1 MPTQVLVLGFI
12 SIIIVGGIFL
22 ALPIA
27 SGTGE
32 SIGLLNAIFEATS
45 AVCVTGLVV
54 VDTGKDLSLFGQLVM
69 ISLIQ
74 IGGLG
79 FMTTATLVFLILGKR
94 ITLRERLVI
103 KEALNE
109 YNLQGLV
116 RLARRIILITFA
128 IEGIGALILAL
139 KFIPAYGWAK
149 GLYYSIFHAVSAFC
163 NAGFD
168 IIGDYKSFTE
178 YANDL
183 TVNFT
188 LMSLIISGGLGFS
201 VLLDIWRNRCF
212 RKWSLHTKLVVCTT
226 AGLIILGALFFLIV
240 EYNNPTTLGNRNW
253 FGKILGALFQSVTA
267 RTAGFYTI
275 DQAGLTDASKFMTSI
290 LMFVGASPA
299 GTGGGIKTTT
309 VSVLLLSVFSV
320 IRGRQD
326 TEIFGRQIPNTIVKK
341 ALTISVISFA
351 IFITVSMVLSL
362 VEPYP
367 MVDLLYET
375 ASALG
380 TAGLAA
386 FNNNTLKPAGKILI
400 ILSMFAGRVGP
411 LTITLAL
418 AMRLSRDKGN
428 LKYPEEK
435 IMVG

>member
-1 MPTQVLVLGFI
+1 MI
-12 SIIIVGGIFL
+12 SR
-22 ALPIA
+22 ALPSWLTLPRTGCRPDNKLHGYQKRPRVRSLTFYADIKPCFGGSSFA
-27 SGTGE
+27 ETDEEQDQAYAHSGFGSGLYIHNYCGRYIPGSSHCIRYRE

-226 AGLIILGALFFLIV
+226 AGLIPLGALFF
-240 EYNNPTTLGNRNW
+240 
-253 FGKILGALFQSVTA
+253 
-267 RTAGFYTI
+267 
-275 DQAGLTDASKFMTSI
+275 
-290 LMFVGASPA
+290 
-299 GTGGGIKTTT
+299 
-309 VSVLLLSVFSV
+309 
-320 IRGRQD
+320 
-326 TEIFGRQIPNTIVKK
+326 
-341 ALTISVISFA
+341 
-351 IFITVSMVLSL
+351 
-362 VEPYP
+362 
-367 MVDLLYET
+367 
-375 ASALG
+375 
-380 TAGLAA
+380 
-386 FNNNTLKPAGKILI
+386 
-400 ILSMFAGRVGP
+400 
-411 LTITLAL
+411 
-418 AMRLSRDKGN
+418 
-428 LKYPEEK
+428 
-435 IMVG
+435 

>member
-1 MPTQVLVLGFI
+1 
-12 SIIIVGGIFL
+12 
-22 ALPIA
+22 
-27 SGTGE
+27 
-32 SIGLLNAIFEATS
+32 
-45 AVCVTGLVV
+45 
-54 VDTGKDLSLFGQLVM
+54 
-69 ISLIQ
+69 
-74 IGGLG
+74 
-79 FMTTATLVFLILGKR
+79 
-94 ITLRERLVI
+94 
-103 KEALNE
+103 
-109 YNLQGLV
+109 
-116 RLARRIILITFA
+116 
-128 IEGIGALILAL
+128 
-139 KFIPAYGWAK
+139 
-149 GLYYSIFHAVSAFC
+149 
-163 NAGFD
+163 
-168 IIGDYKSFTE
+168 
-178 YANDL
+178 
-183 TVNFT
+183 
-188 LMSLIISGGLGFS
+188 
-201 VLLDIWRNRCF
+201 
-212 RKWSLHTKLVVCTT
+212 
-226 AGLIILGALFFLIV
+226 
-240 EYNNPTTLGNRNW
+240 
-253 FGKILGALFQSVTA
+253 
-267 RTAGFYTI
+267 
-275 DQAGLTDASKFMTSI
+275 
-290 LMFVGASPA
+290 MFVGASPA

>member
-1 MPTQVLVLGFI
+1 
-12 SIIIVGGIFL
+12 
-22 ALPIA
+22 
-27 SGTGE
+27 
-32 SIGLLNAIFEATS
+32 
-45 AVCVTGLVV
+45 
-54 VDTGKDLSLFGQLVM
+54 
-69 ISLIQ
+69 
-74 IGGLG
+74 
-79 FMTTATLVFLILGKR
+79 
-94 ITLRERLVI
+94 
-103 KEALNE
+103 
-109 YNLQGLV
+109 
-116 RLARRIILITFA
+116 
-128 IEGIGALILAL
+128 
-139 KFIPAYGWAK
+139 
-149 GLYYSIFHAVSAFC
+149 
-163 NAGFD
+163 
-168 IIGDYKSFTE
+168 
-178 YANDL
+178 
-183 TVNFT
+183 
-188 LMSLIISGGLGFS
+188 
-201 VLLDIWRNRCF
+201 
-212 RKWSLHTKLVVCTT
+212 
-226 AGLIILGALFFLIV
+226 
-240 EYNNPTTLGNRNW
+240 
-253 FGKILGALFQSVTA
+253 
-267 RTAGFYTI
+267 
-275 DQAGLTDASKFMTSI
+275 
-290 LMFVGASPA
+290 MFVGASPA

-386 FNNNTLKPAGKILI
+386 FNNTLKPAGKILI